1 MNATRPRRA
10 VFLDRDG
17 TLNKDVHYLSRAGDF
32 EWIPGTID
40 SLKALQDAGWA
51 LVVITN
57 QSGIAQ
63 GKLTHKDLQA
73 IHGRMLSDLKE
84 RGVELDGVYYCPHH
98 PKLGTNPGPCSC
110 RKPEPGL
117 IEQAAG
123 ELNLDLA
130 NSWMVGDSIRDLRA
144 GQRMGTASILVRTGK
159 GSAQEAEL
167 EAHPG
172 INALVAEDMAQAAA
186 WILARQENQ

>member
-1 MNATRPRRA
+1 MNVTLPRRA

-40 SLKALQDAGWA
+40 GLKALKDAGWA

-63 GKLTHKDLQA
+63 GKLTHKDLEA
-73 IHGRMLSDLKE
+73 IHGRMLCDLKKQ
-84 RGVELDGVYYCPHH
+84 GVELDGVYYCPHH
-98 PKLGTNPGPCSC
+98 PKLGAKPGPCNC

-117 IEQAAG
+117 IQQAASD
-123 ELNLDLA
+123 LNLDLA
-130 NSWMVGDSIRDLRA
+130 NSWMVGDSVRDLLA
-144 GQRMGTASILVRTGK
+144 GHQMGMASILVRTGK

-167 EAHPG
+167 EAHPS
-172 INALVAEDMAQAAA
+172 INTLVAEDMAQAAT
-186 WILARQENQ
+186 WILARQEN